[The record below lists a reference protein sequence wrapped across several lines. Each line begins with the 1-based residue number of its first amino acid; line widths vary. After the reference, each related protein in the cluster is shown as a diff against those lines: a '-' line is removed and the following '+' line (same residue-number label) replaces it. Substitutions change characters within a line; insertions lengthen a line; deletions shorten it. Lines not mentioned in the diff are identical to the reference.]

1 MGGNVYSEWVND
13 DETSELDSIENDI
26 TTSDSIDNELVDPR
40 SLPEEGE

>member
-1 MGGNVYSEWVND
+1 MGGNVYSDWDTESSDNE
-13 DETSELDSIENDI
+13 ETSVETEI